1 MSGWICARC
10 GHFAFWAT
18 IANPEGQMYGRCRKD
33 LDEDEPEDC
42 SCPLPVDSD
51 WEKDWEYSSDR
62 KEWLRIS
69 DSTIW
74 PDATEVSN
82 A

>member
-1 MSGWICARC
+1 MSGWICRRC
-10 GHFAFWAT
+10 GHAAFWAA

-42 SCPLPVDSD
+42 DCPLPVDSD
-51 WEKDWEYSSDR
+51 WEKDWEYNSSR

-74 PDATEVSN
+74 PDATEVSDD
-82 A
+82 